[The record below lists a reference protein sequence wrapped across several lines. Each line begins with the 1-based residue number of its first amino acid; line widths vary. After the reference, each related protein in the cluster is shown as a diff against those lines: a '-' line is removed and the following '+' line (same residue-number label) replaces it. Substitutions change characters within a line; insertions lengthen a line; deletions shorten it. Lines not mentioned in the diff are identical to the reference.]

1 VNILRLGFA
10 LTAGVTVIMWLFWG
24 TEALVPGVTFGLVG
38 TSIQLAAHRLL
49 RTVQKDE
56 APFSLLVQRWVAGM
70 ALRLGGIALVFT
82 AIGLERDLFP
92 PLPTA
97 FGYLGVVIPLLFT
110 ETRLFR

>member
-1 VNILRLGFA
+1 MSTLRLGLA

-24 TEALVPGVTFGLVG
+24 TEALVPGVTFGLVSTG
-38 TSIQLAAHRLL
+38 IQLGAHRML
-49 RTVQKDE
+49 RAVGN
-56 APFSLLVQRWVAGM
+56 APFSLVVQRWLAGM

-82 AIGLERDLFP
+82 AIGLQRDVFP

-110 ETRLFR
+110 EVRLFR